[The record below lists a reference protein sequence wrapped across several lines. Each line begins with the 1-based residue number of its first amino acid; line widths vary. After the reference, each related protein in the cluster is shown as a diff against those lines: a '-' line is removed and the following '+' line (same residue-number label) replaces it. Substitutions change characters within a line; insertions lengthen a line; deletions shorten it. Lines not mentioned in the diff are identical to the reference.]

1 MRTQKLPI
9 GIENFKEMRKQE
21 FYYVDKTGLIVD
33 LLADWGKVNLFT
45 RPRRFGKTLNMS
57 MLKCFFEVGGD
68 KSIFNGLK
76 VSEEKALC
84 ETYMGKFPVIFFSL
98 KDADGLTFEVAYDR
112 LRGIIRQEA
121 TRLDFLM
128 DSDGNVF
135 FNEVNTVPGMTETS
149 HFITLSEEI
158 GFERLFAI
166 LIRSAFSRKR
176 KNDLLL
182 RSYE

>member
-1 MRTQKLPI
+1 MVEDARELELLALHDSESGECLILGPVEIGKGASFLSYDDKYASCRTRVIPADEVEIPESTGRALREYSEKVFRTLGGEIYMRT
-9 GIENFKEMRKQE
+9 
-21 FYYVDKTGLIVD
+21 
-33 LLADWGKVNLFT
+33 
-45 RPRRFGKTLNMS
+45 
-57 MLKCFFEVGGD
+57 
-68 KSIFNGLK
+68 
-76 VSEEKALC
+76 
-84 ETYMGKFPVIFFSL
+84 
-98 KDADGLTFEVAYDR
+98 
-112 LRGIIRQEA
+112 
-121 TRLDFLM
+121 DFLM

>member
-1 MRTQKLPI
+1 MKIPEETKALLREYSARVFTALGGEIYMRT
-9 GIENFKEMRKQE
+9 
-21 FYYVDKTGLIVD
+21 
-33 LLADWGKVNLFT
+33 
-45 RPRRFGKTLNMS
+45 
-57 MLKCFFEVGGD
+57 
-68 KSIFNGLK
+68 
-76 VSEEKALC
+76 
-84 ETYMGKFPVIFFSL
+84 
-98 KDADGLTFEVAYDR
+98 
-112 LRGIIRQEA
+112 
-121 TRLDFLM
+121 DFLM
-128 DSDGNVF
+128 DRDGNVF